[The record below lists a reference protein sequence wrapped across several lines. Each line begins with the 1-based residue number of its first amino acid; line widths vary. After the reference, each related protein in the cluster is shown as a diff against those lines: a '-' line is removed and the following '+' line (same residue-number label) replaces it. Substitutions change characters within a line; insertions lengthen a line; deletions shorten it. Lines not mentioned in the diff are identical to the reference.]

1 MRSALALIAGDGV
14 VVSGESGLGL
24 FGLNRWELP
33 ISHIFSHD
41 QTETPNSLMSAA
53 RLSNSTRCS

>member
-14 VVSGESGLGL
+14 VVTAECGLGC

-41 QTETPNSLMSAA
+41 QTEIPSSLMSAA
-53 RLSNSTRCS
+53 GLSNSNRCS